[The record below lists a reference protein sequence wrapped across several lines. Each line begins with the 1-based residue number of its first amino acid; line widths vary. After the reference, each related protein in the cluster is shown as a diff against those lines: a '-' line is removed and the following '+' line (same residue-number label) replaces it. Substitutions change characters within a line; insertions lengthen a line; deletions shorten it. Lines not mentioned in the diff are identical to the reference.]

1 MEGLWVEEGN
11 QTSYLKKADSPGDAD
26 DLILSQRA

>member
-1 MEGLWVEEGN
+1 MEGLWVAEGN
-11 QTSYLKKADSPGDAD
+11 QTSYFKKADSLGDAD